1 MEGYLLIQVLL
12 LSSFCHLTNCCL
24 LSNNGACAMQ
34 NSFYGGRL
42 ALVGE
47 GDLHQGSPPPW
58 ANQRVFVFQMPTSFF
73 KGGHYRSKFGHR
85 GIGRIWMPEEAP
97 CGGERSQHVCPSET
111 TDEAFC
117 LDSSLPCY
125 QTPPSYDQSEPL
137 EFSDVTSTGVTVTW
151 PAWDETVDHGHGPIV
166 EYRIQIKGPGEEE
179 FTEIPKGRQ
188 LSHHFT
194 GLREN
199 VNYKFRI
206 SVIRDHP
213 FGEGTPSNEQTCR
226 TSAPP
231 SFANPEPLEFQDVT
245 SSGITVTWLAWD
257 PTLDPGIGPVT
268 GYMIMYREEGH
279 RTWKSK
285 ETESLSVRL
294 TDLTED
300 TTYEVAIK
308 LKYKQ
313 EKYTEQSTTQTVNT
327 DVAEPPSFAN
337 PEPLEFQDKT
347 SSEITVTWLAWDP
360 ILDRGTGP
368 VTGYMIE
375 YHEEG
380 RITWK
385 REETESLSARLTD
398 LTDGTAYEVAIRLR
412 DRNGD
417 YTDASVPQIVTT
429 ACEGL
434 VITDLNYT
442 SSSIRA
448 GAARASVMWS
458 VEEVTDSCRVLSQ
471 SLSLQLL
478 DVLECGGVPPTVDA
492 TPRVIDVEDGEVRTK
507 TVLRLTANSLYNLT
521 LSLHT
526 TAGKIQ
532 MSMSIQ
538 TDTTGPTGEP
548 TNLLPEQKRN
558 GDLVFK
564 WDKPECSKRNGPIN
578 SYHYTV
584 ARFRRSR
591 RNMVPVIAEH
601 VEDDKIRLRKRDD
614 RILPNVQYVFAVRAT
629 TGMGSADLSSPTT
642 ERQFLFSSG

>member
-1 MEGYLLIQVLL
+1 
-12 LSSFCHLTNCCL
+12 
-24 LSNNGACAMQ
+24 MQ

-73 KGGHYRSKFGHR
+73 KGGNYRSKFGHR

-188 LSHHFT
+188 LSHQFT

-226 TSAPP
+226 TSEPP

-245 SSGITVTWLAWD
+245 SSGINITWLAWD
-257 PTLDPGIGPVT
+257 PILDTGIGPVT

-279 RTWKSK
+279 RIWKRE

-313 EKYTEQSTTQTVNT
+313 GKYTERSNPQTINT
-327 DVAEPPSFAN
+327 DIAEPPSFAN
-337 PEPLEFQDKT
+337 PEPLEFEGIT
-347 SSEITVTWLAWDP
+347 SSGITVTWLAWDP
-360 ILDRGTGP
+360 ILDHGIGP
-368 VTGYMIE
+368 VTGYMIK
-375 YHEEG
+375 YREEG
-380 RITWK
+380 HRTWK
-385 REETESLSARLTD
+385 SKKTQSLSVRLTD
-398 LTDGTAYEVAIRLR
+398 LSEDTTYEVAISLR
-412 DRNGD
+412 DRNGG
-417 YTDASVPQIVTT
+417 YTNENIPQIVTT
-429 ACEGL
+429 TCEGL
-434 VITDLNYT
+434 VITGLNYT
-442 SSSIRA
+442 SSSRRA
-448 GAARASVMWS
+448 GYASTTVMWS
-458 VEEVTDSCRVLSQ
+458 VEGVTDSCRVLSQ

-478 DVLECGGVPPTVDA
+478 DVLECDGVPTTLDA
-492 TPRVIDVEDGEVRTK
+492 TPRVIDVEDGEERTK
-507 TVLRLTANSLYNLT
+507 TVLRLTPNSLYNLT
-521 LSLHT
+521 LSLKT
-526 TAGKIQ
+526 QAVTYQ
-532 MSMSIQ
+532 RSMSIQ
-538 TDTTGPTGEP
+538 TVTTGPTGEP
-548 TNLLPEQKRN
+548 TNLLPEKKPR
-558 GDLVFK
+558 GDLVFQ

-584 ARFRRSR
+584 TRYRPNR
-591 RNMVPVIAEH
+591 RNPVPVIAEH
-601 VEDDKIRLRKRDD
+601 VEGEKVRLSKRDQ
-614 RILPNVQYVFAVRAT
+614 RISPNELYVFAVRAT
-629 TGMGSADLSSPTT
+629 TGTGSVDLSSPTT
-642 ERQFLFSSG
+642 ERQFLFTSQ